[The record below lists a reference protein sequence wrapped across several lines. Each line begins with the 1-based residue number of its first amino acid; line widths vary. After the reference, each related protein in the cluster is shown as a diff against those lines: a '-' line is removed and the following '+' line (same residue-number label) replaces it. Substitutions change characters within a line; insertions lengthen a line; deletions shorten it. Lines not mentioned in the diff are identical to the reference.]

1 MFRSKL
7 RNEYLRSKSEI
18 DKQRY
23 NKQRNYLVELLW
35 LKKQKYYESLDI
47 NKINNNTF
55 WKTTSS
61 LFSNKSYSTNSRI
74 TLLENGE
81 ILREESKVADTF
93 DTFFSNVIKE
103 LIIEKDNNLLTDI
116 IEETDW
122 VLKTIKK
129 YKNHPSFVRIKS
141 SCKYSFYTSQD
152 SQVELC
158 IMAPVLTECYNQKIK
173 NLAFPNELKNADI
186 SPVYKKK
193 TVMISQFIDQLAF
206 CLFYQNHLN
215 VFYMSK

>member
-23 NKQRNYLVELLW
+23 NKQRNYLVELLR

-55 WKTTSS
+55 WKTTSP
-61 LFSNKSYSTNSRI
+61 LFSNKSYSTSSRI

-93 DTFFSNVIKE
+93 DTFFSNVVKE

-158 IMAPVLTECYNQKIK
+158 IMAPVLTECCNQKIK

-193 TVMISQFIDQLAF
+193 D
-206 CLFYQNHLN
+206 CHD
-215 VFYMSK
+215 K